1 MGYLHVDIIEKQT
14 SKVTSDPCGDV
25 IGYHRDDVSTT
36 LVISDGLGSGVK
48 ANIAANMCVARA
60 IELLKSG
67 TTLKEAFS
75 ILVSTMNNAWGTDKP
90 FAVFTLAR
98 IIRNGDATILT
109 YEMPPPVI
117 VNSYSGNVLITNTT
131 TIEKAICYESH
142 CSLTNGEG
150 LLLVSDGITQA
161 GLGCGLVNGWEIKG
175 VSSFITG
182 KLLNKKAKINEIPEL
197 VHDEARRYW
206 RKAKGDDCSVAMA
219 LCRNGITVNLITGP
233 PADKRKDD
241 SFVKAFLK
249 HEGIKIVCGGS
260 TAKMVA
266 RIKKSSLS
274 LKENTGNAVTPPEY
288 EIDGINCVTEGA
300 VTLNQVYN
308 ILDEDISDIF
318 PKSGVLALAD
328 FLNIAD
334 KINIW
339 IGDAPNDDVDGLVF
353 KQQHILSRKVIIEL
367 LIDKLR
373 KKGKLIIV
381 HNL

>member
-14 SKVTSDPCGDV
+14 SKVAGDPCGDV
-25 IGYHRDDVSTT
+25 IGYHRDDVGTT
-36 LVISDGLGSGVK
+36 IVISDGLGSGVK
-48 ANIAANMCVARA
+48 ANIAANMCIARTL
-60 IELLKSG
+60 ELLKSG
-67 TTLKEAFS
+67 TTLKEAFQ

-98 IIRNGDATILT
+98 IIRNGDATIFT

-117 VNSYSGNVLITNTT
+117 VNSYSGSVLRTNTK

-142 CSLTNGEG
+142 CSLKNGEA

-161 GLGCGLVNGWEIKG
+161 GLGNGLVNGWEIKG
-175 VSSFITG
+175 VATFITS
-182 KLLNKKAKINEIPEL
+182 KLLKKSAGIREIPEL

-206 RKAKGDDCSVAMA
+206 RKSKGDDCSVAMA
-219 LCRNGITVNLITGP
+219 LCRNGVVVNLITGP
-233 PADKRKDD
+233 PSDKSQDER
-241 SFVKAFLK
+241 FVKEFLNNQ
-249 HEGIKIVCGGS
+249 GIKIVCGGS

-288 EIDGINCVTEGA
+288 EIDSINCVTEGA

-308 ILDEDISDIF
+308 IIDEDITDVY
-318 PKSGVLALAD
+318 PKTGVHALAD

-334 KINIW
+334 KINFW
-339 IGDAPNDDVDGLVF
+339 IGDAPNDDIDGLAF
-353 KQQHILSRKVIIEL
+353 KQQHILSRKVIVEL
-367 LIDKLR
+367 LVEKLR
-373 KKGKLIIV
+373 KKGKLVICR
-381 HNL
+381 